1 MPTQPLPVAVIGV
14 GGFGG
19 LTLQALRN
27 VASVKVVGVSDRN
40 PTVAERAGRTA
51 GVPAYSDNRSLL
63 AETHPSAVY
72 LAVPPMAGPELV
84 TACAE
89 RGIAVWK
96 EPPLARNLDEGV
108 ALVRRMERAGLKF
121 AVGTQRRF
129 ATGYRKAWELRAWVG
144 PVFLARAHYLFN
156 WGPELGWR
164 ADRASAGGGA
174 LLELGYHPID
184 LMIWLLGMPEDVYG
198 LSARAGRLRTAQTEA
213 QTERVYDTDDT
224 AAALLRFP
232 SGAMASVV
240 TTRSSGPVSEEL
252 SLHGRSGSLT
262 ATSEMCT
269 LRDPDGNVLD
279 GVRTESGPV
288 AVLQRQAE
296 AFAAAVASD
305 SPTYECSGLE
315 NLLNLAVIEAI
326 YLSDSTCQPENPSR
340 LLASRGLSVEDC
352 LRHQPGQPVAP
363 APAPPGEEG

>member
-1 MPTQPLPVAVIGV
+1 MSSQALPVAIIGV
-14 GGFGG
+14 GGFGSF
-19 LTLQALRN
+19 TLQALR
-27 VASVKVVGVSDRN
+27 SVPTVKIVGVSDRN
-40 PTVAERAGRTA
+40 PTVAEQAGRAA

-63 AETHPSAVY
+63 AETHPRAVY
-72 LAVPPMAGPELV
+72 LAVPPMAGPELIA
-84 TACAE
+84 ACAE

-96 EPPLARNLDEGV
+96 EPPLARDLDEGV

-129 ATGYRKAWELRAWVG
+129 ATGYRKAWQLRAKVG
-144 PVFLARAHYLFN
+144 PVFLVRAHYLFN
-156 WGPELGWR
+156 WGPELRWR
-164 ADRASAGGGA
+164 ADKASAGGGA
-174 LLELGYHPID
+174 LLELGYHLID
-184 LMIWLLGMPEDVYG
+184 LMIWLLGMPEEVYG
-198 LSARAGRLRTAQTEA
+198 LSTRAGRPRSDQTEG

-224 AAALLRFP
+224 AAALLRFR
-232 SGAMASVV
+232 SGVMASVV

-252 SLHGRSGSLT
+252 SLHGRRGSLT
-262 ATSEMCT
+262 ADSEMCT

-279 GVRTESGPV
+279 GVRSESGPV

-305 SPTYECSGLE
+305 SPAYECSGLE

-340 LLASRGLSVEDC
+340 LLASRGFSVQDC
-352 LRHQPGQPVAP
+352 LSHQPGQTVAQR
-363 APAPPGEEG
+363 PPGPGEGG